1 MFFCSC
7 SHDPLLDPTDHSSSS
22 SVPSVTLQADTSI
35 RESRVPSYFEVTQP
49 YPNPTDGPVAIN
61 FSVPLASF
69 IAVVAQNPVG
79 DVVKVLVAQN
89 LSAGYY
95 RIDWDGRNENGNFLK
110 NGDYF
115 ITMQAGSFAQS
126 RILKIER

>member
-1 MFFCSC
+1 MFFLSC
-7 SHDPLLDPTDHSSSS
+7 DRAGLLDPTDHSSSP
-22 SVPSVTLQADTSI
+22 SVPSVTLEVDTSI
-35 RESRVPSYFEVTQP
+35 HESRVPNYFELMQP

-69 IAVVAQNPVG
+69 IAVVVQNPVG
-79 DVVKVLVAQN
+79 DIVKVLVAQN

-95 RIDWDGRNENGNFLK
+95 RIDWEGRNEIGNFLR

-115 ITMQAGSFAQS
+115 VTLQAGSFAQS